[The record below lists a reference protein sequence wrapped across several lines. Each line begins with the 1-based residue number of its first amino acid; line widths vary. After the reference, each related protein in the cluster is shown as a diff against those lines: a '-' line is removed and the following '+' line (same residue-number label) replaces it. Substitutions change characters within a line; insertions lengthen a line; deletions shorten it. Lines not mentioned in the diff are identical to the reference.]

1 MRSRYTAYVKQQ
13 IDYLIATWHPDCQA
27 EQWREN
33 IVQSF
38 NTTEWKGLVVIAE
51 EKGSCIDEGYVEFIA
66 RFADKET
73 EHGTIHERSRFLC
86 LEQRWYYIDGSK
98 PQVGRNA
105 VCRCGSGKKYKKC
118 CGQ

>member
-27 EQWREN
+27 EQWRES
-33 IVQSF
+33 IAQSV
-38 NTTEWKGLVVIAE
+38 NATEWKGLIVIAE

-66 RFADKET
+66 HFSDKET
-73 EHGTIHERSRFLC
+73 EHGIIHERSRFLC
-86 LEQRWYYIDGSK
+86 LEQRWYYIDGNK